1 MPLTLPAGAKLPG
14 RPGTTPGPV
23 LVFLEGVRD
32 FVWDGIAMT
41 RSRGMA
47 VLALNCSNVT
57 LHAVNATGLSGQAAV
72 VEGCEKRLFLAI
84 IYIKTIV
91 LPRQARD
98 KHQKK
103 LKRRCFVQGFE
114 CNAVTVACK

>member
-1 MPLTLPAGAKLPG
+1 VPLTFPAGAKLPG

-47 VLALNCSNVT
+47 VLGLNCSNVT

-72 VEGCEKRLFLAI
+72 VEGCEKRLFLAPFSI
-84 IYIKTIV
+84 
-91 LPRQARD
+91 
-98 KHQKK
+98 
-103 LKRRCFVQGFE
+103 LKRSFYQDRLGTNIGKVEKKVFCVG
-114 CNAVTVACK
+114 VRM